1 MNRWLTWLGILI
13 VLGGVIALGIPMSEW
28 WRARS
33 APKYLTATVTRGRV
47 ETVVNSTGAV
57 KPVRTV
63 SVGAFVSGPIKEIYV
78 DFNSEITQKDQV
90 LALID
95 DKLLKAAA
103 ERDSAAVATAEA
115 ELKRVES
122 LLEQAERNQKR
133 AEKLR
138 DDNPDKEYIS
148 ATEMDQFVYNAK
160 TLTAQ
165 RKLAEASVR
174 QSKAILQNSLEN
186 LAYTKVVG
194 PKQID
199 HTEPD
204 PEKRIKGKVL
214 ERKVD
219 PGQTVAA
226 SFQTPELFTIALE
239 MDKHMHLY
247 ASVDEADVGLI
258 RMAKERNDKLPEKD
272 RKQLVSFTVDAYAG
286 EVFKGDIFD
295 IRLNSTT
302 TQNVVTYPVI
312 IDAPNRDQK
321 LMPGMTANI
330 TFQIEAK
337 ENVLRVPAVALR
349 FTPMLAQVRPEDRH
363 YLEAITTVQGSTNTK
378 RSADE
383 KAKLAQSR
391 HRRIV
396 WVKDERL
403 LRAVP
408 INLGLMENQNVEV
421 IGGEL
426 VEGQEIVTG
435 VEGAL
440 GQR

>member
-1 MNRWLTWLGILI
+1 MKRWLAWLGVVVALAALI
-13 VLGGVIALGIPMSEW
+13 GGSFPVAQW
-28 WRARS
+28 WRERS
-33 APKYLTATVTRGRV
+33 APKYLTATVTRGRI

-95 DKLLKAAA
+95 DKLLKAASDR
-103 ERDSAAVATAEA
+103 EAASVDTAEA
-115 ELKRVES
+115 ELKRIEAQ
-122 LLEQAERNQKR
+122 LEQAERNLKR

-138 DDNPDKEYIS
+138 DDNPDKEFIS
-148 ATEMDQFVYNAK
+148 ATEMDQFTYAAK
-160 TLTAQ
+160 TLQAQ
-165 RKLAEASVR
+165 KKLAGAAIRQAKASY
-174 QSKAILQNSLEN
+174 QNSLDN
-186 LAYTKVVG
+186 LGYTKIVG

-204 PEKRIKGKVL
+204 PAKRVKGKVI

-239 MDKHMHLY
+239 MDKHLHLY
-247 ASVDEADVGLI
+247 ASVDEADVGMI
-258 RMAKERNDKLPEKD
+258 RIAKDRNDKLPAKE
-272 RKQLVSFTVDAYAG
+272 RKQLVKFTVDAYPG
-286 EVFKGDIFD
+286 ELFEGDIFD

-312 IDAPNRDQK
+312 IDAPNREQK

-337 ENVLRVPAVALR
+337 ENVLRVPAVAMR
-349 FTPMLAQVRPEDRH
+349 FTPAQHQVHPEDRH
-363 YLEAITTVQGSTNTK
+363 YLEAITSAQVVTGQK
-378 RSADE
+378 RSAHE
-383 KAKLAQSR
+383 KANMAVGR
-391 HRRIV
+391 HKRVV
-396 WVKDERL
+396 WIQDGRL

-408 INLGLMENQNVEV
+408 IALGLMENQYVEV
-421 IGGEL
+421 IAGEL
-426 VEGQEIVTG
+426 AEGQTIVTG
-435 VEGAL
+435 VEGPWL
-440 GQR
+440 QR